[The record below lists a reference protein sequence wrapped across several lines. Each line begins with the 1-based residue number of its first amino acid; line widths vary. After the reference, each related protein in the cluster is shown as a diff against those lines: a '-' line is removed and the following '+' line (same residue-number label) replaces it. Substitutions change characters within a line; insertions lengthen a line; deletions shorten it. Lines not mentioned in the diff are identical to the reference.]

1 MSSTKKAVVIV
12 NDKPRKCPKC
22 GNRLNVR
29 SSRLLADKRHR
40 VRYAVC
46 ASEHCGYTEK
56 QLVALF

>member
-1 MSSTKKAVVIV
+1 MSSSKKAVVIV
-12 NDKPRKCPKC
+12 NDKSRKCPKC

-46 ASEHCGYTEK
+46 VCGYTEK